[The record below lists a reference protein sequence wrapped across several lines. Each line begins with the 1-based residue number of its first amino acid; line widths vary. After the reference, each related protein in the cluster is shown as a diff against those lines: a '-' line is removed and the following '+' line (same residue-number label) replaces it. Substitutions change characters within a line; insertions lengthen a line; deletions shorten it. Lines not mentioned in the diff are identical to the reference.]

1 MLAALLLLLD
11 PATAATVHRVGPDG
25 TIAEAVAAASPG
37 DIVLVERGTYLECLD
52 LADRDVRLMSEEGSG
67 VTVIDCAGGA
77 EAAITAA
84 GQPETALVAGFTV
97 ANAGGVGV
105 RLISSGTRVADVRL
119 DGLAVAVDVEG
130 GAPLLQDVTVSGSGG
145 AESAVVAV
153 DADLRVE
160 QSEFSGNYG
169 PEGGALRVEGG
180 SLVLVDVDFEDN
192 GCAGDGGAVSVE
204 DAPVRATR
212 VKLLANT
219 AGDEGGG
226 MAVSGGRVDARGL
239 VLTGN
244 VAVNGGGLWVT
255 GEAELR
261 DVTASGNSAE
271 IGGAVWVKGEL
282 VVTDGAF
289 SGNEAVG
296 AGTTWGGAIA
306 MNGDLELHRVA
317 LRSNRASRG
326 GAVHAVGG
334 KVTAVSVDSEGN
346 SATYA
351 GGSMLLD
358 GTRSPWFAQSRFAR
372 DLTDGVGGGVW
383 ASVASGDLVVWRS
396 EFQDHEATLGGGM
409 YVVNAG
415 SAVASARIE
424 GSTFSGSSTTAQCA
438 GACVRSFDLDLRG
451 TTFSGL
457 DAKADGAALLAF
469 GWGGADAVIDDVT
482 FEDVVATDGAVH
494 LSGFGVV
501 DVTDTRFADV
511 VAEGHGA
518 IYADDLARLDISRS
532 RFCGITSTDHAALVS
547 EAAHTTIETS
557 VFSDVSGARVIGV
570 RDGSVRAVTI
580 SGATADNSLVHSDG
594 LLTLTGSI
602 LSGSAPYAVTSG
614 SGGGLDVWDTLV
626 WGATTA
632 SEDGVDAPMDVTIA
646 DPGLA
651 DPCEDPRPNASSA
664 AWGVTAAADSPI
676 VDADGDGLS
685 AWDGDCDDGDPDAFP
700 GAAEVAAD
708 GIDQDCDG
716 SDGADSDGDG
726 HALVPWGGDCDDADA
741 TVFPDADEAL
751 GDGVDQDC
759 DGKDADADG
768 DGSADGPDCD
778 DSDARVHPGAP
789 DVPWDGVDADCDGR
803 SDWDADRDGLD
814 STLGGGPDCDDGD
827 PSVPALDE
835 VWYDGI
841 DQDCDGAD
849 DYDADGDG
857 FPVASDCDDADP
869 RVNPAATDVHDGRD
883 DDCDGRDAPEEPEP
897 EPKRGCDTPGLA
909 PTWLLLLA
917 VPLIRRRERR

>member
-37 DIVLVERGTYLECLD
+37 DVVLVERGTYLECLD

-105 RLISSGTRVADVRL
+105 RLISSGTRVADLRL
-119 DGLAVAVDVEG
+119 DGLAVAVEVDG

-145 AESAVVAV
+145 DASAVVAL

-160 QSEFSGNYG
+160 QSEFTGNYG

-180 SLVLVDVDFEDN
+180 SLVLVDVDFEGN

-204 DAPVRATR
+204 GAPVRATR

-226 MAVSGGRVDARGL
+226 MAVSDGRVEARGL

-255 GEAELR
+255 GSAELR
-261 DVTASGNSAE
+261 DVTASGNDAE

-282 VVTDGAF
+282 AVTDGTF

-306 MNGDLELHRVA
+306 INGDLELQRVA

-334 KVTAVSVDSEGN
+334 QVTLVSVDSEGN

-358 GTRSPWFAQSRFAR
+358 ATRSPWIAQSRFAR
-372 DLTDGVGGGVW
+372 DLTDGMGGGIW

-396 EFQDHEATLGGGM
+396 EFQDHEATLGGGI
-409 YVVNAG
+409 YAVNAG
-415 SAVASARIE
+415 SAPASARVE
-424 GSTFSGSSTTAQCA
+424 GSSFSGSSTTAQCA
-438 GACVRSFDLDLRG
+438 GACLRSFDLDVRG
-451 TTFSGL
+451 TSFSGMEAL
-457 DAKADGAALLAF
+457 ADGAAVLAF
-469 GWGGADAVIDDVT
+469 GWGGADARIDDVT
-482 FEDVVATDGAVH
+482 VQDVDATDGAVH
-494 LSGFGVV
+494 LTGFGAVG
-501 DVTDTRFADV
+501 VTDARFDDV

-518 IYADDLARLDISRS
+518 LYVDDTSRLTIARS
-532 RFCGITSTDHAALVS
+532 RFCGITATDHAALVS
-547 EAAHTTIETS
+547 EAAHTTLETS
-557 VFSDVSGARVIGV
+557 VFSDVHGARTIGL
-570 RDGSVRAVTI
+570 RDADVRAVTV
-580 SGATADNSLVHSDG
+580 SGATADVALVHADG

-602 LSGSAPYAVTSG
+602 LSGTAPYAVTSG
-614 SGGGLDVWDTLV
+614 SGGGLDVWDTLL

-632 SEDGVDAPMDVTIA
+632 AEDDVVAPIDVTIA

-651 DPCEDPRPNASSA
+651 DPCEDPRPNASAA
-664 AWGVTAAADSPI
+664 AWGVTAADDSPI
-676 VDADGDGLS
+676 LDADGDGLS
-685 AWDGDCDDGDPDAFP
+685 AWDGDCDDADPAAFP
-700 GAAEVAAD
+700 GADEVAAD
-708 GIDQDCDG
+708 GVDQDCDG
-716 SDGADSDGDG
+716 SDDADADGDG
-726 HALVPWGGDCDDADA
+726 HARLPWGDDCDDADG
-741 TVFPDADEAL
+741 TVFPDADEIL

-759 DGKDADADG
+759 DGRDGDADG
-768 DGSADGPDCD
+768 DGSAAGPDCD

-789 DVPWDGVDADCDGR
+789 DVPWDGVDGDCDGH

-827 PSVPALDE
+827 PAIPALDE

-841 DQDCDGAD
+841 DQDCRGGD
-849 DYDADGDG
+849 DYDADADG

-869 RVNPAATDVHDGRD
+869 RVNPAATDVHDGVD
-883 DDCDGRDAPEEPEP
+883 QDCDGRDAPEELEP
-897 EPKRGCDTPGLA
+897 EPNRGCDTPALS
-909 PTWLLLLA
+909 PTWLLLAALPA
-917 VPLIRRRERR
+917 IRRRERR